1 LVGKI
6 MKKRLAPLFAL
17 FPLVFVGCGG
27 GEARTPTHAVR
38 GKVTDGTKSLPH
50 AQVVFHPIAPTA
62 GTPKPR
68 AKTDANGEF
77 SLTTYDGNDGAPA
90 GQYKVSVEQLLADPK
105 NPDAGPTNR
114 LPAKYA
120 DPEKSGMT
128 ATVNAGPNEL
138 PPFLIKK

>member
-6 MKKRLAPLFAL
+6 MNRSLTLL
-17 FPLVFVGCGG
+17 ISLIPLVFVGCGKG
-27 GEARTPTHAVR
+27 DSRTPTHAVR
-38 GKVTDGTKSLPH
+38 GKVTDGSKPLAH
-50 AQVVFHPIAPTA
+50 AQVVFHPIATTA

-120 DPEKSGMT
+120 DPEKSGLT

-138 PPFLIKK
+138 PAFVVKK